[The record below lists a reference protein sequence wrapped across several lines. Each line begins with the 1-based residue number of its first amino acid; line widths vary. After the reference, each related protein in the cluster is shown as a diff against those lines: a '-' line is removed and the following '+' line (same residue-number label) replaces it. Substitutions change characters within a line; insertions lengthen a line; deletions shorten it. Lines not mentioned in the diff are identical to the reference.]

1 MALPQSC
8 VVYDLGTVAYPRAVE
23 LQQALERARREG
35 RVPDV
40 LLLLEHPPVLTL
52 GRSGG
57 IGDIL
62 APAEALAAE
71 GITVFVTDRG
81 GGVTYHGPGQLVAY
95 PILDLPRRGLTVT
108 GYVRLLEQTVI
119 HLLAGFGIA
128 AGRLP
133 GYPGVWVD
141 GEKVCALGVHISHGI
156 TRHGLALNVD
166 PDLRHFNLIRPCGIS
181 DRRVTSVARLLGR
194 PVAVTEVKGTFRESF
209 RRTLGIP
216 LVAGSAKEIE
226 SILRLVAG
234 GVQRGFPPL

>member
-1 MALPQSC
+1 MALCDSC
-8 VVYDLGTVAYPRAVE
+8 VVYDLGTVAYPRATE
-23 LQQALERARREG
+23 LQQALERARRQD
-35 RVPDV
+35 RTPDV

-62 APAEALAAE
+62 APAEALHHE

-95 PILDLPRRGLTVT
+95 PILDLRQRGLTVT

-119 HLLAGFGIA
+119 DLLSAFGIA

-133 GYPGVWVD
+133 GHPGVWVG
-141 GEKVCALGVHISHGI
+141 GEKTCALGVHISHGI
-156 TRHGLALNVD
+156 SRHGLALNVD
-166 PDLRHFNLIRPCGIS
+166 PDLRHFHLIHPCGIT
-181 DRRVTSVARLLGR
+181 DRGVTSMARLLGR
-194 PVAVTEVKGTFRESF
+194 AVAVAEVKGALMDSFSRTF
-209 RRTLGIP
+209 GIP
-216 LVAGSAKEIE
+216 LVEGSAQEIE

-234 GVQRGFPPL
+234 GV